1 MSNKNLRQQLEEAQK
16 TIALLQDELTEMN
29 KGINGLNLEL
39 EQRIDE
45 LSRVNGEL
53 QREIRKR
60 IQAEEE
66 IKDYAAKLEN
76 ANKELETF
84 AYSVSH
90 DLRTPLRAIDGF
102 SRILIE
108 DFTEKLDDEG
118 RRVLNVIRNNTGR
131 MGQLIDDI
139 LSFSRLGRKE
149 MSLLEIDMGK
159 LARSVFDEL
168 KPTVNDRNVELIIDT
183 LPPSQGDRAM
193 IRVVIVNLINN
204 AIKFTRPRE
213 IARIEI
219 GGSAED
225 HENIY
230 FIKDNGVGFDMN
242 YQNKLFGVF
251 QRLHS
256 QDEFEGTGIGLA
268 LVKQVITRHGG
279 HVWADGKVDEGAVIH
294 FTLPR
299 RREKENE
306 HQL

>member
-16 TIALLQDELTEMN
+16 TISLLQDELTEMN
-29 KGINGLNLEL
+29 RGMNGLNLEL

-45 LSRVNGEL
+45 LARVNIEL
-53 QREIRKR
+53 QREITKR

-66 IKDYAAKLEN
+66 IKSYSAKLEN

-118 RRVLNVIRNNTGR
+118 RRVLNVIRNNTVR

-139 LSFSRLGRKE
+139 LSFSHLGRIE
-149 MSLLEIDMGK
+149 MNVLDIDMEK
-159 LARSVFDEL
+159 LARSVVNEL

-183 LPPSQGDRAM
+183 LPPSQGDKAM
-193 IRVVIVNLINN
+193 IREVMVNLINN
-204 AIKFTRPRE
+204 AIKFTRPRTA
-213 IARIEI
+213 ARIEI
-219 GGSAED
+219 GGRADNS
-225 HENIY
+225 ENSY
-230 FIKDNGVGFDMN
+230 FVRDNGVGFDMN

-279 HVWADGKVDEGAVIH
+279 RVWAEGKVDEGAVIH
-294 FTLPR
+294 FTLPKG
-299 RREKENE
+299 E
-306 HQL
+306 

>member
-1 MSNKNLRQQLEEAQK
+1 MSRKNLRQQLEEAQK
-16 TIALLQDELTEMN
+16 TIAMLHDELTEMN

-45 LSRVNGEL
+45 LSRVNIEL
-53 QREIRKR
+53 QREIAKR

-66 IKDYAAKLEN
+66 IKSYDAKLEN

-102 SRILIE
+102 SRILLE

-118 RRVLNVIRNNTGR
+118 RRVLNVIRSNTVR

-139 LSFSRLGRKE
+139 LSFSRLGRIE
-149 MSLLEIDMGK
+149 MNVLDIDMGK
-159 LARSVFDEL
+159 LVRSVVNEL

-183 LPPSQGDRAM
+183 LPPSQGDKAM
-193 IRVVIVNLINN
+193 IRVVMVNLINN
-204 AIKFTRPRE
+204 AIKFTRPRTV
-213 IARIEI
+213 ARIEI
-219 GGSAED
+219 GGQS
-225 HENIY
+225 ENNENSY
-230 FIKDNGVGFDMN
+230 FVRDNGVGFDMN
-242 YQNKLFGVF
+242 YLNKLFGVF

-279 HVWADGKVDEGAVIH
+279 RVWAEGKVDEGAVIH

-299 RREKENE
+299 K
-306 HQL
+306 

>member
-29 KGINGLNLEL
+29 KGINGLNFEL

-45 LSRVNGEL
+45 LSRVNIEL
-53 QREIRKR
+53 QREITKR

-66 IKDYAAKLEN
+66 IKSYAAKLEN

-108 DFTEKLDDEG
+108 DFNEKLDDEG
-118 RRVLNVIRNNTGR
+118 RRVLNVIRSNTVR

-139 LSFSRLGRKE
+139 LSFSRLGRIE
-149 MSLLEIDMGK
+149 MNALDIDMEK
-159 LARSVFDEL
+159 LARSVVNEL
-168 KPTVNDRNVELIIDT
+168 KPTVHDRNVELIIGT
-183 LPPSQGDRAM
+183 LPPSQGDKAM
-193 IRVVIVNLINN
+193 IRVVIVNLVNN
-204 AIKFTRPRE
+204 AIKFTRPRTV
-213 IARIEI
+213 ARIEI
-219 GGSAED
+219 GGRTENS
-225 HENIY
+225 ENIY
-230 FIKDNGVGFDMN
+230 FVRDNGVGFDMN
-242 YQNKLFGVF
+242 YQTKLFGVF

-279 HVWADGKVDEGAVIH
+279 RVWAEGKVDEGAVIH
-294 FTLPR
+294 FTLPQKK
-299 RREKENE
+299 EKENE